1 MNSTQD
7 SQEPEPPD
15 HAGVAFHPPILL
27 AVMLVAG
34 FLAHWL
40 IPLHFL
46 DPALSTPIGLVITAA
61 SFALFVWAVYTM
73 RRGNASIPTG
83 EPTNA
88 IVVRGPFRFSR
99 NPIYLSMVLLQVGIG
114 IWVNSLWFVGL
125 AVIAAVLLWWGVIS
139 REERYLERKFGA
151 EYLSYKGRVR
161 RWL

>member
-1 MNSTQD
+1 
-7 SQEPEPPD
+7 
-15 HAGVAFHPPILL
+15 
-27 AVMLVAG
+27 MLVAG

-46 DPALSTPIGLVITAA
+46 DPALSTPIGVLITAA
-61 SFALFVWAVYTM
+61 SFGLFFWAVYTM
-73 RRGNASIPTG
+73 RKGNASIPTG
-83 EPTNA
+83 EPTDA
-88 IVVRGPFRFSR
+88 IVARGPFRFSR

-125 AVIAAVLLWWGVIS
+125 AVIAAVLLWRGVIS

-151 EYLSYKGRVR
+151 QYLSYKGRVR

>member
-1 MNSTQD
+1 
-7 SQEPEPPD
+7 
-15 HAGVAFHPPILL
+15 
-27 AVMLVAG
+27 MLVVG
-34 FLAHWL
+34 FLARWL
-40 IPLHFL
+40 VPLHFL
-46 DPALSTPIGLVITAA
+46 APALSTPVGLMITVA
-61 SFALFVWAVYTM
+61 SFSVFFWAVYTM

-88 IVVRGPFRFSR
+88 IVVQGPFRFSR

-125 AVIAAVLLWWGVIS
+125 AVTAAVLLWCGVIS